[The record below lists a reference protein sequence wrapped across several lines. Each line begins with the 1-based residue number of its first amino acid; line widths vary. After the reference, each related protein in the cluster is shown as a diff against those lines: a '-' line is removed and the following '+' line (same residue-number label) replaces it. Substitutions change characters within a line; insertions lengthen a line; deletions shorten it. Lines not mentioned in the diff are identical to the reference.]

1 MGNDYKT
8 PDWLREG
15 MKDPV
20 WRQKN
25 PEVAAL
31 TDAATGE
38 FNATPSQVADLGKRA
53 MRRSQNDDRRN
64 RPDRPAVPPS
74 PAASVWARLFGRGKK

>member
-8 PDWLREG
+8 PDRIRDA

-25 PEVAAL
+25 PEAAAL
-31 TDAATGE
+31 HDAETGE
-38 FNATPSQVADLGKRA
+38 FNSTPSQVADMGKRA
-53 MRRSQNDDRRN
+53 IRRSQEDDRRN
-64 RPDRPAVPPS
+64 RP
-74 PAASVWARLFGRGKK
+74 SVWARLFGRGK